1 MMQLLNRL
9 NRERGVT
16 VILATH
22 SVDMLPL
29 FVDRIYVLDRGRVL
43 REGPAE
49 EIFRHQEMIDRPKL
63 RLPYVSRL
71 LYEMKRHDGVP
82 IDGLPLTIG
91 EARAQLL
98 ELIPKELIQNQ
109 LEGEKR

>member
-1 MMQLLNRL
+1 M
-9 NRERGVT
+9 T

-29 FVDRIYVLDRGRVL
+29 FADRIYVLNRGAVL
-43 REGPAE
+43 HQGPPE
-49 EIFRHQEMIDRPKL
+49 EIFRDDEMIDRANL
-63 RLPYVSRL
+63 RLPYVSGL
-71 LYEMKRHDGVP
+71 LYEMKRYDGVP

-98 ELIPKELIQNQ
+98 ELIPKELILAG
-109 LEGEKR
+109 LEEQKP